1 MRCIKI
7 VQDQMDLF
15 QGGCCS
21 GPFLLNSS
29 DRPSVLARIEKF
41 SNLPVINFFFTV
53 IKTKDQLFLRG
64 IWADKMRKKAHKLAV
79 HVFRY

>member
-1 MRCIKI
+1 MRSIKI

-29 DRPSVLARIEKF
+29 DRPQGAQPALLCAYFSCIARDF
-41 SNLPVINFFFTV
+41 SDFVEAFN
-53 IKTKDQLFLRG
+53 
-64 IWADKMRKKAHKLAV
+64 
-79 HVFRY
+79 